1 MSQTVVSGS
10 KPVTIVHEIE
20 QWILHLRV
28 LNFWSKK
35 GFVIIYTYMLYVT
48 KMYIRICK
56 FIVGYDEVEK
66 IWWKFILDNSKIKS
80 FKTLFISFEIL
91 LQVYLLKTWP
101 TFVLV
106 VYASNEFLAGF
117 FGISETWVR
126 HVTVLKVR
134 RRF

>member
-1 MSQTVVSGS
+1 MGWLKKFGPAQNILG
-10 KPVTIVHEIE
+10 PV
-20 QWILHLRV
+20 
-28 LNFWSKK
+28 K
-35 GFVIIYTYMLYVT
+35 GQGI
-48 KMYIRICK
+48 
-56 FIVGYDEVEK
+56 K
-66 IWWKFILDNSKIKS
+66 I
-80 FKTLFISFEIL
+80 
-91 LQVYLLKTWP
+91 LQVYLLNTWP